1 MDDPLIF
8 VRAVHFAATLSVAGV
23 ALFDIF
29 IAQPTLRPPASA
41 ELRVTVGQHLAWIA
55 WIGLLLT
62 LLSGAAWFVLVAQSI
77 SDEPLASV
85 LSDGG
90 VLRAV
95 LLDTEFGRNWLL
107 RLLLIG
113 LLVGL
118 LAAGSRGKPAGRG
131 FLELAIAIV
140 AAALAGTLA
149 WAGHGIG
156 GAGLGGLFHLAAD
169 FVHLIAAA
177 AWVGGLLPLAL
188 MLAAAAGSVTVAHA
202 VSLRFSASGI
212 VAVSVLLLTGAI
224 NTWYLAGSI
233 RALTETDYGHL
244 LLVKVALFLVMLG
257 LATVN
262 RLWLT
267 PALAADPGQG
277 RSRDAFRQLRRN
289 VAIEISAGAIIL
301 SVVAEP
307 STGERKLVRDRWSC
321 RSPQQ
326 HRLRPALQARQVL
339 IWGAGRSRLDDHIV
353 DIQVDQEIL
362 PQPPLRRDPAPGE
375 QAPEVRLGLS
385 DGHQECS
392 KKPRRGDRT

>member
-1 MDDPLIF
+1 M
-8 VRAVHFAATLSVAGV
+8 RAA
-23 ALFDIF
+23 
-29 IAQPTLRPPASA
+29 
-41 ELRVTVGQHLAWIA
+41 VGRRLAWIA

-77 SDEPLASV
+77 SDQPLASV

-95 LLDTEFGRNWLL
+95 LLDTEFGRDWLL

-113 LLVGL
+113 LLAGL
-118 LAAGSRGKPAGRG
+118 LAAGSRGKPDGRG
-131 FLELAIAIV
+131 FLKLAIVLV
-140 AAALAGTLA
+140 AAGLAGTLA

-156 GAGLGGLFHLAAD
+156 GAGLGGRVHLAAD

-177 AWVGGLLPLAL
+177 AWVGGLLPLAF
-188 MLAAAAGSVTVAHA
+188 MLAAAAGLSLTVAHA
-202 VSLRFSASGI
+202 VSLRFSAYGV

-244 LLVKVALFLVMLG
+244 LLVKIALFLVMLG

-289 VAIEISAGAIIL
+289 VAIEIGAGAIIL
-301 SVVAEP
+301 SIVA
-307 STGERKLVRDRWSC
+307 
-321 RSPQQ
+321 
-326 HRLRPALQARQVL
+326 VL
-339 IWGAGRSRLDDHIV
+339 GV
-353 DIQVDQEIL
+353 T
-362 PQPPLRRDPAPGE
+362 PP
-375 QAPEVRLGLS
+375 GLS
-385 DGHQECS
+385 E
-392 KKPRRGDRT
+392 